1 MTKTKNFEQL
11 RSKLRA
17 DPESRILGEQYERA
31 IRDALALGKLRE
43 SHGGVQEEVADI
55 PANSQNNAA
64 RVELRDNPYLSALSG
79 YIAELS
85 GRLEITAVFP
95 GQRISLVLPSGEQTE
110 SGEESERK
118 VSVSG

>member
-1 MTKTKNFEQL
+1 MTKNKNFEQL

-43 SHGGVQEEVADI
+43 SHDDVQEEVADI
-55 PANSQNNAA
+55 PANLQNNAA
-64 RVELRDNPYLSALSG
+64 RVELLDNPYLSALSG

-95 GQRISLVLPSGEQTE
+95 DQRISLVVPSSEQAE
-110 SGEESERK
+110 SRAVGC
-118 VSVSG
+118 

>member
-17 DPESRILGEQYERA
+17 SPESRILGEQYERA

-43 SHGGVQEEVADI
+43 SYGGMQEEVADI
-55 PANSQNNAA
+55 PANSQDNAA
-64 RVELRDNPYLSALSG
+64 RVKLQDNAYLSALSD
-79 YIAELS
+79 YIAELG
-85 GRLEITAVFP
+85 GRLEMAAVFS
-95 GQRISLVLPSGEQTE
+95 GQRISLVLPGGEQTE
-110 SGEESERK
+110 SAEDSERK

>member
-64 RVELRDNPYLSALSG
+64 RVELGDNPYLSALSG

>member
-31 IRDALALGKLRE
+31 IRDALALGELRE
-43 SHGGVQEEVADI
+43 SYSDAQGGVVDGSLDSRAD
-55 PANSQNNAA
+55 AA
-64 RVELRDNPYLSALSG
+64 HVELRDNPYLSALSG
-79 YIAELS
+79 YIAELG

-95 GQRISLVLPSGEQTE
+95 DQRISLVVPSSEQAE
-110 SGEESERK
+110 SRAVGC
-118 VSVSG
+118 

>member
-17 DPESRILGEQYERA
+17 NPESRILGEQYERA

-43 SHGGVQEEVADI
+43 SYGGVQEDIADI
-55 PANSQNNAA
+55 PANSRDNAA
-64 RVELRDNPYLSALSG
+64 RVELRGNAYLSALSG

-95 GQRISLVLPSGEQTE
+95 DQRINLIVPSSEQTE
-110 SGEESERK
+110 SGEDSEQK
-118 VSVSG
+118 VSVGG

>member
-17 DPESRILGEQYERA
+17 SPESRILGEQYERA

-43 SHGGVQEEVADI
+43 SYGGMQEEVADI
-55 PANSQNNAA
+55 PANSQDNAA
-64 RVELRDNPYLSALSG
+64 RVELQDNAYLSALTG
-79 YIAELS
+79 YIAELN

-95 GQRISLVLPSGEQTE
+95 DQRINLVVPSSEQTE
-110 SGEESERK
+110 SGEDRKQK
-118 VSVSG
+118 VSVGG

>member
-43 SHGGVQEEVADI
+43 SYGGVQEDIADI
-55 PANSQNNAA
+55 PANSRDNAA
-64 RVELRDNPYLSALSG
+64 RVELRGNAYLSALSG

-95 GQRISLVLPSGEQTE
+95 DQRINLIVPSSEQTE
-110 SGEESERK
+110 SGEDSEQK
-118 VSVSG
+118 VSVGG